1 MSCRIE
7 QNKGVLSWFSLDSVK
22 DYFDVTNDYVVKK
35 LCVVLLPFTVKG
47 EDGWK
52 RAKNYDFN
60 SGDNPNTTVTPRN
73 DLQAPD
79 LYIPF
84 MGFVTY
90 LVLCGVVAGFSKGT

>member
-1 MSCRIE
+1 MFDSVE
-7 QNKGVLSWFSLDSVK
+7 QNKGVLSWLSLDAVK
-22 DYFDVTNDYVVKK
+22 DYFDVTNEYVVKK

-52 RAKNYDFN
+52 RASNYDFSN
-60 SGDNPNTTVTPRN
+60 SDTSSSPRN

-84 MGFVTY
+84 MSFVTY
-90 LVLCGVVAGFSKGT
+90 LILCGVVTGLTQGK